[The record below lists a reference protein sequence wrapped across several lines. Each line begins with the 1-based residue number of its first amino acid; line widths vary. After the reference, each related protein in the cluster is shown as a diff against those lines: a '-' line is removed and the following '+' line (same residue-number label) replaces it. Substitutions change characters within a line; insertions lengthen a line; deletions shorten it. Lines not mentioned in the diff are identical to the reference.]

1 MAGGQ
6 ERALRRRIKSVQ
18 STKKITRA
26 MELIAAT
33 RVVKAQQRA
42 AAAKPYSRQITQVIE
57 NLAAGGTSVP
67 HPLLREATDVRRVG
81 FIAITSDRGLAG
93 AYNSAVIRATE
104 REIMANE
111 LEGKDYCLVLIGK
124 KAESYFRFRNYRVE
138 ASFIGISDTPKY
150 EDARAVAETISEL
163 FISNQVD
170 VVELVYT
177 EFLSVGSQKVTVRRF
192 LPLESAAT
200 VAGAGDQAV
209 AASVDFE
216 PSPEAVLEAL
226 LPRYVEARLFGALLE
241 SAASEHASR
250 QRAMKSA
257 TDNAEELRIKLSRQM
272 NRARQDSITTEIM
285 EIVGGAEAMKSD
297 GDDGIPGAVYLDAMS
312 ASFAGSAPAAPK
324 APAAPLA
331 GGVATAPR
339 GTGSFSRFKADDLKI
354 VEGIGPAIEKLLLD
368 AGITTWQALAD
379 APVDQ
384 VRQVLRDAGSRFT
397 MHDPTTWGR
406 QAGLA
411 AAGRFDEL
419 QTLQDELTG
428 GRGAAADN

>member
-6 ERALRRRIKSVQ
+6 ERVLRRRIKSVQ

-57 NLAAGGTSVP
+57 NLAACGTSVQ
-67 HPLLREATDVRRVG
+67 HPLLREAAEVRRVG

-93 AYNSAVIRATE
+93 AYNSSVIRATE

-111 LEGKDYCLVLIGK
+111 LEGKDYSLVLIGK
-124 KAESYFRFRNYRVE
+124 KAESYFRFRNYRID
-138 ASFIGISDTPKY
+138 ASFVGISDTPKY
-150 EDARAVAETISEL
+150 EDARAVAETITEL
-163 FISNQVD
+163 FVSGQVD

-177 EFLSVGSQKVTVRRF
+177 EFFSVGSQKVTVRRF

-200 VAGAGDQAV
+200 VAEVGDKAA
-209 AASVDFE
+209 AASVEFE
-216 PSPEAVLEAL
+216 PSPEAVLAAL

-285 EIVGGAEAMKSD
+285 EIVGGAEAMKST
-297 GDDGIPGAVYLDAMS
+297 GDDGIPGAVFLDAMT
-312 ASFAGSAPAAPK
+312 ASLVR
-324 APAAPLA
+324 PLA
-331 GGVATAPR
+331 TSATAGAR
-339 GTGSFSRFKADDLKI
+339 RGAGTGSFAKFKADDLKI
-354 VEGIGPAIEKLLLD
+354 VEGIGPAIEKLLHD
-368 AGITTWQALAD
+368 AGITTWRELAD
-379 APVDQ
+379 APAD
-384 VRQVLRDAGSRFT
+384 RIRSVLRDAGTRFT
-397 MHDPTTWGR
+397 MHDPTTWPS

-411 AAGRFDEL
+411 AFGRFEEL
-419 QTLQDELTG
+419 QTLHAELSG
-428 GRGAAADN
+428 GRDAATDN